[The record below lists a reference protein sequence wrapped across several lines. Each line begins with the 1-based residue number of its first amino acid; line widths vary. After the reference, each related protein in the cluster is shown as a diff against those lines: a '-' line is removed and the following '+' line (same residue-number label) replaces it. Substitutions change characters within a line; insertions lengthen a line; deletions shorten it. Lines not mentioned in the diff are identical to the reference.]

1 MKKLTLVLAVAAL
14 AISPLT
20 ATAAPPRTLT
30 VPGDYAT
37 IQEAVNAARPGDTVL
52 ISPGRYKEGVMVK
65 TPRITIRGLDRNKV
79 LIDGEFKR
87 ANGILV
93 DKANDVTIENLTA
106 CCNTGNGIL
115 WSDVTGYTG
124 SYLTAYNNGDYGIF
138 AYGSSGPGRW
148 DHMYGSGQPDS
159 GFYIGECNPCDA
171 VVSNLLSERNA
182 LGWSGTNASGV
193 TIKDSEFR
201 LNALGIVPN
210 SLNSEDLPP
219 AAGGEIVNNF
229 VHDNG
234 KTNVPGTATFGQFYG
249 AGIVLVGTDGT
260 LVKNNVVKNNGLVGI
275 LVVTYPDTA
284 PGAPQWLA
292 QDNKVVDNKVGPGHS
307 QGDIGLAAFVK
318 PGNCFEGNV
327 GPDGKAVSEVP
338 AGLQSSGL
346 WSCSNPTTLP
356 GSPQVELSLLQQF
369 TASARTVD
377 YKTMPVPPAQP
388 NMPGVSAGST
398 TKTPTAVKGKTISGK
413 PLANTGVKTSFAI
426 GIVLLALAL
435 LISRWIDRAS
445 VRRAR

>member
-1 MKKLTLVLAVAAL
+1 MKRLTLVLAVAAL

-20 ATAAPPRTLT
+20 VASAAPRTLT
-30 VPGDYAT
+30 VPGDFPT
-37 IQEAVNAARPGDTVL
+37 IQAAVNAAQPGDTVL
-52 ISPGRYKEGVMVK
+52 ISPGRYKEAVVVK
-65 TPRITIRGLDRNKV
+65 TPHITIRGLDRNKV

-87 ANGILV
+87 PNGILV
-93 DKANDVTIENLTA
+93 NKANDVTIENLTA
-106 CCNTGNGIL
+106 CCNTSNGVL

-124 SYLTAYNNGDYGIF
+124 HYLTAYNNGDYGIF

-171 VVSNLLSERNA
+171 VVSDLLSERNA

-210 SLNSEDLPP
+210 SLNSEEDPP
-219 AAGGEIVNNF
+219 AAGGEIINNN

-234 KTNVPGTATFGQFYG
+234 KVNVPGTATFGQFYG
-249 AGIVLVGTDGT
+249 GGIVLVGTDGT

-275 LVVTYPDTA
+275 LVVTYPDTD
-284 PGAPQWLA
+284 PGASQWLA
-292 QDNKVVDNKVGPGHS
+292 QDNHIVDNKVGPGHS
-307 QGDIGLAAFVK
+307 QADIALAAFVK
-318 PGNCFEGNV
+318 TGNCFSGNTSPS
-327 GPDGKAVSEVP
+327 GGSVSEIPV
-338 AGLQSSGL
+338 GLQTL

-369 TASARTVD
+369 IASPRTVS

-388 NMPGVSAGST
+388 NMPGVSGSAT
-398 TKTPTAVKGKTISGK
+398 TKRPTAVKGKTITHGA

-426 GIVLLALAL
+426 GSILLALAL
-435 LISRWIDRAS
+435 LISRWVDRANI
-445 VRRAR
+445 RRAR

>member
-1 MKKLTLVLAVAAL
+1 MKKLTLALAVAAL
-14 AISPLT
+14 AVSPLT
-20 ATAAPPRTLT
+20 IASAAPRTLN
-30 VPGDYAT
+30 VPGDYPT
-37 IQEAVNAARPGDTVL
+37 IQKAVDAAQPGDTVL
-52 ISPGRYKEGVMVK
+52 IAPGRYKEAVLVR
-65 TPRITIRGLDRNKV
+65 TPHITIRGLDRNKV

-93 DKANDVTIENLTA
+93 QKANDVTVENLTA
-106 CCNTGNGIL
+106 CCNTSNGIL
-115 WSDVTGYTG
+115 WNDVTGYTG
-124 SYLTAYNNGDYGIF
+124 HYLTAYNNGDYGIF

-171 VVSNLLSERNA
+171 VVSDLLSERNA

-210 SLNSEDLPP
+210 SLNSEEDPP
-219 AAGGEIVNNF
+219 AAGGEIINNS

-234 KTNVPGTATFGQFYG
+234 KTNVPGTSEFGKFSG

-260 LVKNNVVKNNGLVGI
+260 LVKNNLVKNNGLVGI
-275 LVVTYPDTA
+275 IVVTYPDTD
-284 PGAPQWLA
+284 PGAQQWMA
-292 QDNKVVDNKVGPGHS
+292 QDNHVVDNKVGPGHS
-307 QGDIGLAAFVK
+307 QADIALGSFVK
-318 PGNCFEGNV
+318 TGNCFSGNTSPEGS
-327 GPDGKAVSEVP
+327 VSEIP
-338 AGLQSSGL
+338 PGLQTL
-346 WSCSNPTTLP
+346 WSCSLPTTLP

-369 TASARTVD
+369 VGSSRSVD

-398 TKTPTAVKGKTISGK
+398 KSPTAVKGKTIEHGR

-426 GIVLLALAL
+426 GSVLLALAL
-435 LISRWIDRAS
+435 LISRWVDRTS
-445 VRRAR
+445 IRRAR